1 MTWREKVE
9 LTGRADFTEAANHF
23 FNDFRFLEL
32 GVNNTRVLSPIKGH
46 AKKWA
51 PLVSGR
57 FYFPQR
63 NSGQTLMK
71 NFLKSGQVISGHSV

>member
-9 LTGRADFTEAANHF
+9 LTGQVDFIEAANHF
-23 FNDFRFLEL
+23 FNGFRFLEWS
-32 GVNNTRVLSPIKGH
+32 VNNTTVLSPIKGH

-57 FYFPQR
+57 FYFPWR
-63 NSGQTLMK
+63 NSRQTLMK